1 MDEMIN
7 NLEQKMKKSIESYE
21 NRLKTVRAGRANP
34 SSLDGVVVS
43 YYGTPTPLKQLATIS
58 VPEATQLL
66 IKPFDKGCLKD
77 IEKAIFDSDLGYTP
91 NNDGETIRIVIPALT
106 EERRKELT
114 KQVKKMAEDAKISI
128 RNIRHDGIEEAKKME
143 APEDE
148 VKGAEDRIQDLVN
161 EYNKKIDTIL
171 KEKEQELLTV

>member
-161 EYNKKIDTIL
+161 EYNKKIDKIL

>member
-1 MDEMIN
+1 
-7 NLEQKMKKSIESYE
+7 
-21 NRLKTVRAGRANP
+21 
-34 SSLDGVVVS
+34 
-43 YYGTPTPLKQLATIS
+43 
-58 VPEATQLL
+58 
-66 IKPFDKGCLKD
+66 
-77 IEKAIFDSDLGYTP
+77 
-91 NNDGETIRIVIPALT
+91 
-106 EERRKELT
+106 
-114 KQVKKMAEDAKISI
+114 MAEDAKISI